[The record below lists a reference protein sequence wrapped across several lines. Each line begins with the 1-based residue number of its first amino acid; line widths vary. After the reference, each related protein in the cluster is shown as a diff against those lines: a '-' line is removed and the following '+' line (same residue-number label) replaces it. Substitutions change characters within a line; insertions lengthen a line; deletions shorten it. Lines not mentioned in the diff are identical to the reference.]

1 MQGNISMKISESEI
15 IWLKSEFPNLQ
26 YDVKSQKIAGEL
38 DFCATYDTESGKV
51 IIGISPEET
60 EYLIRDVF
68 EVEICLDILDGNGWA
83 KVYEVG
89 GRRYVIANKCNVP
102 IIDLHF
108 YTDDDACCLGLGFRN
123 NRSFH
128 IKGFIHELVIPFFYR
143 LSYTEKFGIDACRNN
158 LWGEYSHDIEGLR
171 EHEAE
176 ILYYAQRS
184 VGRNEL
190 CPCKNGKKYK
200 NCHFN
205 EVESIK
211 RSINRLCPCG
221 RGKKYKDCH
230 FDVELFLKRY
240 LKVPIPNT

>member
-1 MQGNISMKISESEI
+1 MKISESEI

-60 EYLIRDVF
+60 EYLIQDVF
-68 EVEICLDILDGNGWA
+68 EVEICLDNLDGNGWP
-83 KVYEVG
+83 KVYEVD
-89 GRRYVIANKCNVP
+89 GRRYIIAKKCNVP
-102 IIDLHF
+102 MVDLHF
-108 YTDDDACCLGLGFRN
+108 YTDDDACCLGFGSRD

-128 IKGFIHELVIPFFYR
+128 IKEFIHELVIPFFYR
-143 LSYTEKFGIDACRNN
+143 LSYAEKFGIDACRSD

-176 ILYYAQRS
+176 ILYFSKLS

-190 CPCKNGKKYK
+190 CPCRSGKKYK
-200 NCHFN
+200 ICHFN

-211 RSINRLCPCG
+211 RSINRLCHCG

-240 LKVPIPNT
+240 LKVPIPNSP